1 MLQSILDDVR
11 REFRMGNMVTRL
23 VIINIVGFLLIN
35 LVRLIF
41 WLSNAG
47 AVHPLY
53 FQIRKFL
60 TLSSEPWFD
69 LTHPWVLIT
78 SIFLHEGFWHLLWNM
93 LFLFWFGRIVGDLIG
108 NHRVMPIYVLG
119 GVFAGLIFI
128 LSAQFLAFGNHGE
141 VYALGASG
149 AVMALVVAA
158 GMIAPDYGL
167 HLILIGEVKLKYV
180 VAVLVV
186 LDLLSLANDT
196 NTGGHFAH
204 LGGAFF
210 GYLFIILLREG
221 VDLSTWVNK
230 WTAAFGALFQNRPAK
245 RKGPRLVYVQDPP
258 ASREKKSR
266 TRVENPQKKLDAIL
280 EKIKQ
285 KGIDSLTDEE
295 RDFLENQSA
304 DS

>member
-1 MLQSILDDVR
+1 MLQSILEDVR

-23 VIINIVGFLLIN
+23 VIVNIVGFLLIN
-35 LVRLIF
+35 LVRLIL

-47 AVHPLY
+47 VVHPFY
-53 FQIRKFL
+53 FQIRKYL
-60 TLSSEPWFD
+60 TLSSVPWFD
-69 LTHPWVLIT
+69 LTHPWVLLT

-119 GVFAGLIFI
+119 GLFAGLIFI
-128 LSAQFLAFGNHGE
+128 LSAQFLPFGNHGE

-180 VAVLVV
+180 VTVLV
-186 LDLLSLANDT
+186 LIDLLSLANNS

-210 GYLFIILLREG
+210 GYLFIIALREG
-221 VDLSTWVNK
+221 VDLSTPVNK
-230 WTAAFGALFQNRPAK
+230 MTASIGALFITGHKSR
-245 RKGPRLVYVQDPP
+245 RGPRLVYTQDLPE
-258 ASREKKSR
+258 RKTKQK
-266 TRVENPQKKLDAIL
+266 PQDDPRQKLDAIL

-285 KGIDSLTDEE
+285 KGIDSLTAEE
-295 RDFLENQSA
+295 RTFLEKQSA

>member
-1 MLQSILDDVR
+1 MLQSILEDVR

-23 VIINIVGFLLIN
+23 VIVNIVGFLTIN
-35 LVRLIF
+35 LIRLVL
-41 WLSNAG
+41 WLGNAG
-47 AVHPLY
+47 VVHPVY
-53 FQIRKFL
+53 YQIRKYL

-108 NHRVMPIYVLG
+108 NHRVMPLYLLG
-119 GVFAGLIFI
+119 GIFAGLIFI
-128 LSAQFLAFGNHGE
+128 LSAQFLPFGNHGE

-158 GMIAPDYGL
+158 GMIAPDYGI
-167 HLILIGEVKLKYV
+167 HLIIIGEVRLKYI

-186 LDLLSLANDT
+186 LDLISLANDS

-210 GYLFIILLREG
+210 GYLFIVLIREG
-221 VDLSTWVNK
+221 IDLSTGVNSLMASIIG
-230 WTAAFGALFQNRPAK
+230 WFQPAQQK
-245 RKGPRLVYVQDPP
+245 KGPRLVYVQENGKRKKT
-258 ASREKKSR
+258 SRNE
-266 TRVENPQKKLDAIL
+266 VNPQKKLDDIL

-285 KGIDSLTDEE
+285 KGIESLSAEE
-295 RDFLENQSA
+295 RDFLEKQST

>member
-23 VIINIVGFLLIN
+23 VIINISGFLLIN
-35 LVRLIF
+35 LIRLIF

-47 AVHPLY
+47 AIHPLY

-119 GVFAGLIFI
+119 GIFAGLIFI

-149 AVMALVVAA
+149 AAMALVVAA

-180 VAVLVV
+180 VAFLVV
-186 LDLLSLANDT
+186 LDLLSLANDN

-221 VDLSTWVNK
+221 IDLSIWVNK
-230 WTAAFGALFQNRPAK
+230 WTAAFGALFQKGPTS
-245 RKGPRLVYVQDPP
+245 RKGPRLVYVQESTIKKKEKTR
-258 ASREKKSR
+258 SR
-266 TRVENPQKKLDAIL
+266 VDDPQKKLDAIL

-285 KGIDSLTDEE
+285 KGIESLSKEE

>member
-1 MLQSILDDVR
+1 MLQSILEDVR

-23 VIINIVGFLLIN
+23 VIVNIVGFLTIN
-35 LVRLIF
+35 LIRLVL
-41 WLSNAG
+41 WLGNAG
-47 AVHPLY
+47 VVHPVY
-53 FQIRKFL
+53 YQIRKYL

-108 NHRVMPIYVLG
+108 NHRVMPLYLLG
-119 GVFAGLIFI
+119 GIFAGLIFI
-128 LSAQFLAFGNHGE
+128 LSAQFLPFGNHGE

-158 GMIAPDYGL
+158 GMIAPDYGI
-167 HLILIGEVKLKYV
+167 HLIIIGEVRLKYI

-186 LDLLSLANDT
+186 LDLISLANDS

-210 GYLFIILLREG
+210 GYLFIVLIREG
-221 VDLSTWVNK
+221 IDLSTGVNSLM
-230 WTAAFGALFQNRPAK
+230 ASIIGLFQPVQQK
-245 RKGPRLVYVQDPP
+245 KGPRLVYVQENGKRKKT
-258 ASREKKSR
+258 SRNE
-266 TRVENPQKKLDAIL
+266 VNPQKKLDGIL

-285 KGIDSLTDEE
+285 KGIESLSAEE
-295 RDFLENQSA
+295 RDFLEKQSA

>member
-1 MLQSILDDVR
+1 MLQSILEDVR

-23 VIINIVGFLLIN
+23 VIVNIVGFLTIN
-35 LVRLIF
+35 LVRLVF

-47 AVHPLY
+47 IVHPIY
-53 FQIRKFL
+53 FQIRKYL
-60 TLSSEPWFD
+60 TLSSIPWFD
-69 LTHPWVLIT
+69 LTHPWVLLT
-78 SIFLHEGFWHLLWNM
+78 SMFLHEGFWHLLWNM

-119 GVFAGLIFI
+119 GLFAGLMFI
-128 LSAQFLAFGNHGE
+128 LSAQFLPFGNHGE

-180 VAVLVV
+180 VAVLVL
-186 LDLLSLANDT
+186 LDLLSLANNS

-210 GYLFIILLREG
+210 GYLFIVALREG
-221 VDLSTWVNK
+221 VDLSIPVNK
-230 WTAAFGALFQNRPAK
+230 VTGSIGALFVPSTKPR
-245 RKGPRLVYVQDPP
+245 RGPRLVYTQDPP
-258 ASREKKSR
+258 TKEIKRKPQD
-266 TRVENPQKKLDAIL
+266 NPQIKLDAIL

-285 KGIDSLTDEE
+285 KGIESLTEEE
-295 RDFLENQSA
+295 RTFLEKQSM

>member
-1 MLQSILDDVR
+1 MLQSILEDVR

-23 VIINIVGFLLIN
+23 VIVNIVGFLTIN
-35 LVRLIF
+35 LIRLVL
-41 WLSNAG
+41 WLGNAG
-47 AVHPLY
+47 VVHPVY
-53 FQIRKFL
+53 YQIRKYL

-108 NHRVMPIYVLG
+108 NHRVMPLYLLG
-119 GVFAGLIFI
+119 GIFAGLIFI
-128 LSAQFLAFGNHGE
+128 LSAQFLPFGNHGE

-158 GMIAPDYGL
+158 GMIAPDYGI
-167 HLILIGEVKLKYV
+167 HLIIIGEVRLKYI

-186 LDLLSLANDT
+186 LDLISLANDS

-210 GYLFIILLREG
+210 GYLFIVLIREG
-221 VDLSTWVNK
+221 IDLSTGVNSLM
-230 WTAAFGALFQNRPAK
+230 AFIVG
-245 RKGPRLVYVQDPP
+245 
-258 ASREKKSR
+258 
-266 TRVENPQKKLDAIL
+266 
-280 EKIKQ
+280 
-285 KGIDSLTDEE
+285 
-295 RDFLENQSA
+295 
-304 DS
+304 

>member
-1 MLQSILDDVR
+1 MLQSILEDVR

-23 VIINIVGFLLIN
+23 VIINIVGFLSIN
-35 LVRLIF
+35 LIRLIL
-41 WLSNAG
+41 WLGNAG
-47 AVHPLY
+47 VVHPLY
-53 FQIRKFL
+53 YQIRKYL

-78 SIFLHEGFWHLLWNM
+78 SIFLHESFWHLLWNM

-108 NHRVMPIYVLG
+108 NHRVMPIYLLG
-119 GVFAGLIFI
+119 GIFAGLIFI
-128 LSAQFLAFGNHGE
+128 LSAQFMPFGNHGE
-141 VYALGASG
+141 IYALGASG

-186 LDLLSLANDT
+186 LDLISLANDS

-210 GYLFIILLREG
+210 GYMFIVLIREG
-221 VDLSTWVNK
+221 MDLSTGVNSLF
-230 WTAAFGALFQNRPAK
+230 ASIGGLFQPGRSK
-245 RKGPRLVYVQDPP
+245 KGPRLVYVHENPKQKK
-258 ASREKKSR
+258 ASSRE
-266 TRVENPQKKLDAIL
+266 ENPQKKLDAIL

-285 KGIDSLTDEE
+285 KGIESLTEEE
-295 RDFLENQSA
+295 RIFLEKQSA

>member
-1 MLQSILDDVR
+1 MLQSILEDVR

-23 VIINIVGFLLIN
+23 VIVNIVGFLTIN
-35 LVRLIF
+35 LIRLVL
-41 WLSNAG
+41 WLGNAG
-47 AVHPLY
+47 VVHPVY
-53 FQIRKFL
+53 YQIRKYL

-108 NHRVMPIYVLG
+108 NHRVMPLYLLG
-119 GVFAGLIFI
+119 GIFAGLIFI
-128 LSAQFLAFGNHGE
+128 LSAQFLPFGNHGE

-158 GMIAPDYGL
+158 GMIAPDYGI
-167 HLILIGEVKLKYV
+167 HLIIIGEVRLKYI

-186 LDLLSLANDT
+186 LDLISLANDS

-210 GYLFIILLREG
+210 GYLFIVLIREG
-221 VDLSTWVNK
+221 IDLSTGVNSLM
-230 WTAAFGALFQNRPAK
+230 ASIIGLFQPVQQK
-245 RKGPRLVYVQDPP
+245 RWPRLVYVQDNGKRKKT
-258 ASREKKSR
+258 SRNE
-266 TRVENPQKKLDAIL
+266 VNPQKKLDGIL

-285 KGIDSLTDEE
+285 KGIESLSAEE
-295 RDFLENQSA
+295 RDFLEKQST

>member
-1 MLQSILDDVR
+1 MLQSILEDVR

-23 VIINIVGFLLIN
+23 VIVNIVGFLSIN
-35 LVRLIF
+35 LIRLVL
-41 WLSNAG
+41 WLGNAG
-47 AVHPLY
+47 VVHPLY
-53 FQIRKFL
+53 YQIRKYL

-78 SIFLHEGFWHLLWNM
+78 SIFLHESFWHLLWNM

-108 NHRVMPIYVLG
+108 NHRVMPLYVLG
-119 GVFAGLIFI
+119 GIFAGLIFI
-128 LSAQFLAFGNHGE
+128 LSAQFLPFGNHGE

-167 HLILIGEVKLKYV
+167 HLLIIGEVKLKYV

-186 LDLLSLANDT
+186 LDLISLANDS

-210 GYLFIILLREG
+210 GYLFIVLIREG
-221 VDLSTWVNK
+221 IDLSDGVN
-230 WTAAFGALFQNRPAK
+230 TLVASISGLFKPGQK
-245 RKGPRLVYVQDPP
+245 KKGPRLVYIQENRQP
-258 ASREKKSR
+258 KKTPSN
-266 TRVENPQKKLDAIL
+266 ELNSQKKLDAIL

-285 KGIDSLTDEE
+285 KGIESLTDEE
-295 RDFLENQSA
+295 RTFLEKQSS

>member
-1 MLQSILDDVR
+1 MLQSILEDVR

-23 VIINIVGFLLIN
+23 VIVNIVGFLTIN
-35 LVRLIF
+35 LIRLVL
-41 WLSNAG
+41 WLGNAG
-47 AVHPLY
+47 VVHPVY
-53 FQIRKFL
+53 YQIRKYL

-108 NHRVMPIYVLG
+108 NHRVMPLYLLG
-119 GVFAGLIFI
+119 GIFAGLIFI
-128 LSAQFLAFGNHGE
+128 LSAQFLPFGNHGE

-158 GMIAPDYGL
+158 GMIAPDYGI
-167 HLILIGEVKLKYV
+167 HLIIIGEVRLKYI

-186 LDLLSLANDT
+186 LDLISLANDS

-210 GYLFIILLREG
+210 GYLFIVLIREG
-221 VDLSTWVNK
+221 IDLSTGVNSLM
-230 WTAAFGALFQNRPAK
+230 ASIIGLFQPVQQK
-245 RKGPRLVYVQDPP
+245 KGPRLVYVQENGKRKKT
-258 ASREKKSR
+258 SRNE
-266 TRVENPQKKLDAIL
+266 VNPQKKLDGIL

-285 KGIDSLTDEE
+285 KGIESLSAEE
-295 RDFLENQSA
+295 RDFLEKQST

>member
-1 MLQSILDDVR
+1 MLQSILEDVR

-23 VIINIVGFLLIN
+23 VIVNIVGFLTIN
-35 LVRLIF
+35 LIRLVL
-41 WLSNAG
+41 WLGNAG
-47 AVHPLY
+47 VVHPVY
-53 FQIRKFL
+53 YQIRKYL

-108 NHRVMPIYVLG
+108 NHRVMPLYLLG
-119 GVFAGLIFI
+119 GIFAGLIFI
-128 LSAQFLAFGNHGE
+128 LSAQFLPFGNHGE

-158 GMIAPDYGL
+158 GMIAPDYGI
-167 HLILIGEVKLKYV
+167 HLIIIGEVRLKYI

-186 LDLLSLANDT
+186 LDLISLANDS

-210 GYLFIILLREG
+210 GYLFIVLIREG
-221 VDLSTWVNK
+221 IDLSTGVNSLM
-230 WTAAFGALFQNRPAK
+230 ASIIGLFQPAQQK
-245 RKGPRLVYVQDPP
+245 KGPRLVYVQENGKRKKT
-258 ASREKKSR
+258 SRNE
-266 TRVENPQKKLDAIL
+266 VNPQKKLDDIL

-285 KGIDSLTDEE
+285 KGIESLSAEE
-295 RDFLENQSA
+295 RDFLEKQST

>member
-1 MLQSILDDVR
+1 MLQSILEDVR

-23 VIINIVGFLLIN
+23 VIMNIVGFLLIN

-41 WLSNAG
+41 WLGNAG
-47 AVHPLY
+47 VVHPLY
-53 FQIRKFL
+53 FQIRKYL

-69 LTHPWVLIT
+69 LTHPWVLLT
-78 SIFLHEGFWHLLWNM
+78 SMFLHEGFWHLLWNM

-119 GVFAGLIFI
+119 GLFAGLMFI
-128 LSAQFLAFGNHGE
+128 LSAQFLPFGNHGE

-180 VAVLVV
+180 VAVLVL
-186 LDLLSLANDT
+186 LDLLSLANNS

-210 GYLFIILLREG
+210 GYLFIVALREG
-221 VDLSTWVNK
+221 VDLSTHVNK
-230 WTAAFGALFQNRPAK
+230 VTGAIGGVFVRQHKPR
-245 RKGPRLVYVQDPP
+245 RGPRLVYSQDPP
-258 ASREKKSR
+258 NRESRQK
-266 TRVENPQKKLDAIL
+266 PQDDPRAKLDAIL

-285 KGIDSLTDEE
+285 KGIDSLTSEE
-295 RDFLENQSA
+295 RTFLEKQSA

>member
-1 MLQSILDDVR
+1 MLQSILEDVR

-23 VIINIVGFLLIN
+23 VIVNIVGFLTIN
-35 LVRLIF
+35 LIRLVL
-41 WLSNAG
+41 WLGNAG
-47 AVHPLY
+47 VVHPVY
-53 FQIRKFL
+53 YQIRKYL

-108 NHRVMPIYVLG
+108 NHRVMPLYLLG
-119 GVFAGLIFI
+119 GIFAGLIFI
-128 LSAQFLAFGNHGE
+128 LSAQFLPFGNHGE

-158 GMIAPDYGL
+158 GMIAPDYGI
-167 HLILIGEVKLKYV
+167 HLIIIGEVRLKYI

-186 LDLLSLANDT
+186 LDLISLANDS

-210 GYLFIILLREG
+210 GYLFIVLIREG
-221 VDLSTWVNK
+221 IDLSAGVNSLK
-230 WTAAFGALFQNRPAK
+230 ASIVGLFQPAQQK
-245 RKGPRLVYVQDPP
+245 KGPRLVYVQENGK
-258 ASREKKSR
+258 RKKT
-266 TRVENPQKKLDAIL
+266 TRNEVNPQKKLDDIL

-285 KGIDSLTDEE
+285 KGIESLSAEE
-295 RDFLENQSA
+295 RDFLEKQST

>member
-1 MLQSILDDVR
+1 MLQSILEDVR

-23 VIINIVGFLLIN
+23 VIVNIVGFLTIN
-35 LVRLIF
+35 LIRLVL
-41 WLSNAG
+41 WLGNAG
-47 AVHPLY
+47 VVHPVY
-53 FQIRKFL
+53 YQIRKYL

-108 NHRVMPIYVLG
+108 NHRVMPLYLLG
-119 GVFAGLIFI
+119 GIFAGLIFI
-128 LSAQFLAFGNHGE
+128 LSAQFLPFGNHGE

-158 GMIAPDYGL
+158 GMIAPDYGI
-167 HLILIGEVKLKYV
+167 HLIIIGEVRLKYI

-186 LDLLSLANDT
+186 LDLISLANDS

-210 GYLFIILLREG
+210 GYLFIVLIREG
-221 VDLSTWVNK
+221 IDLSTGVNSLM
-230 WTAAFGALFQNRPAK
+230 ASIIGLFQPVQQK
-245 RKGPRLVYVQDPP
+245 KGPRLVYVQENGKRKKT
-258 ASREKKSR
+258 SRNE
-266 TRVENPQKKLDAIL
+266 VNPQKKLDDIL

-285 KGIDSLTDEE
+285 KGIESLSAEE
-295 RDFLENQSA
+295 RDFLEKQST